1 MKKLI
6 LFALLIGVKAG
17 AQEFEGRVGGG
28 FSINGTPS
36 GNMAY
41 KGDQSL
47 MNYSTNLQ
55 LLYTTKNNW
64 MLGLEGHMLELAS
77 KSTKKYLGYINGS
90 YLLDSIGGDDKKMVY
105 AKYAVSICG
114 VVNKR
119 FDFNGGSSY
128 FYVGGAIG
136 YASARNNA
144 HRYQSN
150 ESYKAPDGGRGLCY
164 GAQLG
169 FAANVT
175 EKIGIYLEAAMRFY
189 NFDYRDAGAPL
200 VWKSPDNSGEVL
212 KYSINA
218 FPVTFGIKY
227 TFMKIQSNQYG
238 TYNRDKTRF
247 YENKR
252 FYQRKKPADGRW

>member
-1 MKKLI
+1 MKKLL
-6 LFALLIGVKAG
+6 LFAVLIGIRAE

-28 FSINGTPS
+28 FSINGAPS

-41 KGDQSL
+41 KGDQSI

-64 MLGLEGHMLELAS
+64 MIGLEGHMHELSS
-77 KSTKKYLGYINGS
+77 KSSKKYLGYINGT

-105 AKYAVSICG
+105 AKYTVNVCA

-119 FDFNGGSSY
+119 FDFNEGASY

-136 YASARNNA
+136 YGSARNNA
-144 HRYQSN
+144 HKYNSN

-169 FAANVT
+169 YAAKVSSN
-175 EKIGIYLEAAMRFY
+175 IGIYLEAAFRYY
-189 NFDYRDAGAPL
+189 NFDYKDAGAPL
-200 VWKSPDNSGEVL
+200 VWTPPATL
-212 KYSINA
+212 KYGIMA
-218 FPVTFGIKY
+218 FPITFGIKY
-227 TFMKIQSNQYG
+227 SFMSIPGNLYG
-238 TYNRDKTRF
+238 TYNRDKSRF
-247 YENKR
+247 YDNKR
-252 FYQRKKPADGRW
+252 YYNRKKAADGKW